1 MSMNCKMYDMKYL
14 SFFMLFILGTSSVA
28 FAQSGKVLSCWNATN
43 LYENGGGPEDLERG
57 KQPIDEAILDPS
69 TMNQSKTWWYRAK
82 LYSLMLQDKTLSPKY
97 PDLMEGVV
105 TSFKKLAE
113 INDPK
118 FREWEDAGRFMQGLV
133 ATLFNSALDAFNG
146 NDFSQAHKGF
156 MLAADLVTVLEA
168 RKLQT
173 PVSVADCYRNA
184 ALSAENAKDINKAE
198 EAVAKLISVS
208 PDAKSFNLLA
218 YYQKRNN
225 KVEQA
230 KATIENGLSKF
241 PQDLDLLIAKI
252 QFFLDEKKEGEAITY
267 LNEAIQI
274 DPKNGKLYLVLGNA
288 YDQVGKA
295 EESRAAYEKC
305 IEIDPTSFDAYY
317 NIASVI
323 NNKAVKVNEEMNN
336 LGNTAADQKK
346 YDELKKKRNEYFM
359 QAKPYLLK
367 ARELRPDD
375 SFVNKFLKQIE
386 LYTAE

>member
-1 MSMNCKMYDMKYL
+1 MKKL
-14 SFFMLFILGTSSVA
+14 FAIAFLIFFSLATVH
-28 FAQSGKVLSCWNATN
+28 AQSGKVLSCWNATN

-69 TMNQSKTWWYRAK
+69 TMNQGKTWWYRAK
-82 LYSLMLQDKTLSPKY
+82 LYTLMLQDKTLAPKY
-97 PDLMEGVV
+97 ADLTDGVV
-105 TSFKKLAE
+105 SSFQKLSDL
-113 INDPK
+113 NDPK
-118 FREWEDAGRFMQGLV
+118 FKDWEDAGRYMQGLV
-133 ATLFNSALDAFNG
+133 ATLFNGALDAFNA
-146 NDFSQAHKGF
+146 NSFAQANKGF
-156 MLAADLVTVLEA
+156 MQAAELVNVLDKKKMQA
-168 RKLQT
+168 
-173 PVSVADCYRNA
+173 PVGVADCYKNA
-184 ALSAENAKDINKAE
+184 ALAAENAKDLDKAE
-198 EAVAKLISVS
+198 VAVARLITVS
-208 PDAKSFNLLA
+208 PDAKSINLLA

-225 KVEQA
+225 KVDLA
-230 KATIENGLSKF
+230 KTTIENGLKQF

-267 LNEAIQI
+267 LNEAIAI
-274 DPKNGKLYLVLGNA
+274 DPKNAKLYLVLGNA

-305 IEIDPTSFDAYY
+305 IEIEPTNFDAYY

-323 NNKAVKVNEEMNN
+323 NNKAVKLNEDMNN

-346 YDELKKKRNEYFM
+346 YEEMKKKRNEYFF

-367 ARELRPDD
+367 AREIRPDD